1 MKVINNAIFE
11 KPSCKFKYLQ
21 REGFITPNFYE
32 VNSITDLISI
42 YKEYMKTKRD
52 SLQYDIDGLV
62 EEVNDYK
69 IQEEMGYNP
78 SGLKPKFATAI
89 KFDSVASITPLLS
102 IRWTVGMTGRIIPTA
117 IYEPIDIMGVTIE
130 KSSLHNYEFLEKA
143 IKNEGLKIGS
153 ECIVIRSGD
162 VIPKFMGVKKP
173 GNGKQIQIPENC
185 PECNHKLD
193 KFSVDLIC
201 ENTACGAKTAGIFT
215 NLFDTLKLKGLSD
228 KFVEKVIEMYDVKTI
243 NDLMKLSA
251 DDFEKLPGYAT
262 KSAKKAY
269 DTLHSV
275 KEVTPEQFFAL
286 LNIPNQGVRVFE
298 NLFAQFPMEKLLDD
312 DFKPEDIM
320 DTKGIAEKT
329 AHAIN
334 DGIQSNLDRLRE
346 NSEWFTI
353 IKKKEKV
360 VDQTNHSVEMT
371 GKIFCITGTLN
382 NGTRNEYEDQIEAKG
397 GKATGSVT
405 AKLNF
410 LVTNEPETNSSKMK
424 KVKELNVK
432 WELGEDDRRIIIIS
446 EDDLIKMMEK

>member
-21 REGFITPNFYE
+21 REGFYTPNFYE
-32 VNSITDLISI
+32 VNDVTEVLNI
-42 YKEYMKTKRD
+42 YKDYMKTKRD

-62 EEVNDYK
+62 EEVNDYD
-69 IQEEMGYNP
+69 IQEQMGYDP

-89 KFDSVASITPLLS
+89 KFEGVAEVTPLLR
-102 IRWTVGMTGRIIPTA
+102 IRWTVGMTGRVVPTC
-117 IYEPIDIMGVTIE
+117 IYEPVDIMGVTVN
-130 KSSLHNYEFLEKA
+130 KSTMHNFAFLENA

-162 VIPKFMGVKKP
+162 VIPKFMGVKNA
-173 GNGKQIQIPENC
+173 GDGEAIEIPTHC
-185 PECNHKLD
+185 PICDHELD
-193 KFSVDLIC
+193 RFSVDLVC

-215 NLFDTLKLKGLSD
+215 NLFDTLKIKGLSD
-228 KFVEKVIEMYDVKTI
+228 KFVAKVIEMYDVKTI
-243 NDLMKLSA
+243 DDLMRLSA
-251 DDFEKLPGYAT
+251 DDFEKLPGYAA
-262 KSAKKAY
+262 KSAQTAY
-269 DTLHSV
+269 DKLHSV

-346 NSEWFTI
+346 NAEWFTI
-353 IKKKEKV
+353 KKKEVKE
-360 VDQTNHSVEMT
+360 VDESQHSSKMV
-371 GKIFCITGTLN
+371 GKTFCITGSLN
-382 NGTRNEYEDQIEAKG
+382 NGTRKEYETMIEEKG

-405 AKLNF
+405 TKLHY
-410 LVTNEPETNSSKMK
+410 LVTNEPDTNSSKMK
-424 KVKELNVK
+424 KVRDFNVK
-432 WELGEDDRRIIIIS
+432 WEQNGEDKEIIIIS
-446 EDDLIKMMEK
+446 EDDLVKMMED